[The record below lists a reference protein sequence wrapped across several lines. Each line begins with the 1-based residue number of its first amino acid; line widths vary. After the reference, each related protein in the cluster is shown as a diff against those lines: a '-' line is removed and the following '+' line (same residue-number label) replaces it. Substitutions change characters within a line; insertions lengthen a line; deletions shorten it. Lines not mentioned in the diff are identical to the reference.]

1 MPFQRQLNQ
10 ALDTLVTTAFHE
22 QQLKPQ
28 HASSSSSS
36 HCAADL
42 TLDTRKSI
50 LLRHCL
56 HVVPGGFTSKLSCQ
70 HRDP

>member
-22 QQLKPQ
+22 QRLKLQ
-28 HASSSSSS
+28 HASSSS
-36 HCAADL
+36 HCATDL
-42 TLDTRKSI
+42 SLDTRKSI